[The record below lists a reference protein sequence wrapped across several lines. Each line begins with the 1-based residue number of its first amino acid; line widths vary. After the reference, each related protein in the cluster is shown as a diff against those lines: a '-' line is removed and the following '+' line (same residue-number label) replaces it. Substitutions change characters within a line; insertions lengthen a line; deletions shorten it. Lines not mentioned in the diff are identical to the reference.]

1 MIEIGYIHYIY
12 MLLILLIIVLMVL
25 KKDIIL
31 VCILGLFI
39 IGTLYNKNVLDGIE
53 TIYKGIIVS
62 GNEFWSIIVTIS
74 LIVAMSNALSDIG
87 VDIVMVKPFNR
98 FIKTPSIAFWVI
110 GLLMTGF
117 SFVLWPSPAVVLI
130 GAIILPVAVKSG
142 LPKIWAAV
150 AMNLFGHGVA
160 LSADYFIQGAPSIT
174 AKAINIED
182 PTVIMKAGFPLW
194 LTMSIVT
201 VVTAYVMMLKD
212 IKRQIASPTE
222 ITKDIDIANVTNIT
236 EVTDIPDIPR
246 ESIWVKFVAALTP
259 VVFLANIFLMYRY
272 ELKGG
277 DAAALLT
284 GSAVFITIICVS
296 IKGDFEHLLNQLSM
310 YVKNG
315 FIFGIETFAP
325 ILVVGAFFF
334 IGNQDTA
341 VQILGEGASGYLG
354 DLGLYLSTKIS
365 LSVPMAIV
373 IQAVTAGISGLG
385 GAGFS
390 ALPLVGTIAKT
401 LSSVGNID
409 VTRLASLGQIFA
421 MWVGG
426 GTVIPWGVIA
436 VAAICKVN
444 PMELVRK
451 NLFPVGVG
459 SVATIL
465 VAMIII

>member
-25 KKDIIL
+25 KKDIVL

-74 LIVAMSNALSDIG
+74 LIVAMSNALRDIG
-87 VDIVMVKPFNR
+87 VDVVMIKPFNR

-117 SFVLWPSPAVVLI
+117 SFILWPSPAVVLI

-182 PTVIMKAGFPLW
+182 PTVIMKEGFPLW

-201 VVTAYVMMLKD
+201 VVTAYIMMLKD
-212 IKRQIASPTE
+212 IKREIASDTE
-222 ITKDIDIANVTNIT
+222 ITKDKNIPKVN
-236 EVTDIPDIPR
+236 EVFVVKDIPR
-246 ESIWVKFVAALTP
+246 ESIWVKFVAVLTP
-259 VVFLANIFLMYRY
+259 VVFLVNIFIMYRY

-334 IGNQDTA
+334 IGNQETA
-341 VQILGEGASGYLG
+341 IQILGEGASGYLG
-354 DLGLYLSTKIS
+354 DVGLYLSTKIS
-365 LSVPMAIV
+365 LSIPMAIV

-444 PMELVRK
+444 PMDLVRK

-459 SVATIL
+459 FVATIL

>member
-25 KKDIIL
+25 KKDIVL

-87 VDIVMVKPFNR
+87 VDVVMIKPFNR

-117 SFVLWPSPAVVLI
+117 SFILWPSPAVVLI

-201 VVTAYVMMLKD
+201 VVTAYIMMLKD
-212 IKRQIASPTE
+212 IKIQIASDTE
-222 ITKDIDIANVTNIT
+222 ITKDK
-236 EVTDIPDIPR
+236 DIPDINEAFEVKDIPR
-246 ESIWVKFVAALTP
+246 DSIWVKFVAVLTP

-334 IGNQDTA
+334 IGNQETA
-341 VQILGEGASGYLG
+341 IQILGEGASGYLG
-354 DLGLYLSTKIS
+354 DVGLYLSTKIS
-365 LSVPMAIV
+365 LSIPMAIV

-444 PMELVRK
+444 PMDLVRK

-459 SVATIL
+459 FVATIL

>member
-12 MLLILLIIVLMVL
+12 MLLILLIIILMVM

-31 VCILGLFI
+31 ACILGLFI
-39 IGTLYNKNVLDGIE
+39 IGALYNKSVLDGIQ

-74 LIVAMSNALSDIG
+74 LIVAMSNALRDIG
-87 VDIVMVKPFNR
+87 ADVVMVKPFNK

-110 GLLMTGF
+110 GLLMMGF
-117 SFVLWPSPAVVLI
+117 SFILWPSPAVVLI
-130 GAIILPVAVKSG
+130 GAIVLPVAVKSG

-201 VVTAYVMMLKD
+201 VVTAYIMMLKD
-212 IKRQIASPTE
+212 IKTQVSNEVGAEVKEVFEVKE
-222 ITKDIDIANVTNIT
+222 IPK
-236 EVTDIPDIPR
+236 
-246 ESIWVKFVAALTP
+246 ESNWVKFVAVLTP
-259 VVFLANIFLMYRY
+259 LIFIVNIFLMYIY

-284 GSAVFITIICVS
+284 GSAVLITIICVS
-296 IKGDFEHLLNQLSM
+296 IKGDFEQLINQVSL
-310 YVKNG
+310 YIKNG

-334 IGNQDTA
+334 LGNQNTA
-341 VQILGEGASGYLG
+341 AQILGEEATGYLG

-409 VTRLASLGQIFA
+409 VARLASLGQIFA

-459 SVATIL
+459 FVATVL